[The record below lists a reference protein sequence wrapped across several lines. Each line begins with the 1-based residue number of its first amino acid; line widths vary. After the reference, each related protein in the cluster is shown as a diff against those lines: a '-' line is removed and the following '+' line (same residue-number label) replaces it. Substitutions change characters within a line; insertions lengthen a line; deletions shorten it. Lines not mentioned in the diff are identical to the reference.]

1 MIVSNSLPMLLLLVM
16 VIVETSSIFSIVEG
30 QQTSTK
36 IQCDQKEFERQL
48 DKLLV
53 ITSNERNFPEDKQQ
67 LRQFCSDNTK
77 LFQTITAYKINYETD
92 MCKKITE
99 STLALI
105 DSSSCI
111 NRNKNS
117 INKCMRENA
126 SYLASIKKSRNE
138 LKMPHFCCEFE
149 KLLSCFADV
158 MRKTGCEDKLPVL
171 IENITGVTG
180 NFMNS
185 MCGEYNSD
193 SDKCDH
199 LPTLTK
205 SKPISTNFVTNIV
218 DFFNSV

>member
-77 LFQTITAYKINYETD
+77 LFQTITAYKNQCLKETLKNFVSIIVYSIRGS
-92 MCKKITE
+92 MKRICAKKSTE

-117 INKCMRENA
+117 INN
-126 SYLASIKKSRNE
+126 
-138 LKMPHFCCEFE
+138 EFE

>member
-1 MIVSNSLPMLLLLVM
+1 MSQRDV
-16 VIVETSSIFSIVEG
+16 
-30 QQTSTK
+30 
-36 IQCDQKEFERQL
+36 KEFRLDHCLFDSRQ
-48 DKLLV
+48 
-53 ITSNERNFPEDKQQ
+53 
-67 LRQFCSDNTK
+67 
-77 LFQTITAYKINYETD
+77 YETD